1 MRQVVSSVK
10 WRESVENM
18 IRDDINFFI
27 EIGPG
32 NILTNLI
39 KRINKEVVAISI
51 SAVEDLEKIRLV
63 NLNS

>member
-1 MRQVVSSVK
+1 
-10 WRESVENM
+10 M

-39 KRINKEVVAISI
+39 KRINKEVAAISI
-51 SAVEDLEKIRLV
+51 SSVEDLEKIRLV
-63 NLNS
+63 N